1 MKKLISV
8 LLTVCAIAA
17 NTSALADTVSPSAG
31 ELDNSRNNIQILS
44 TTEEGSLPGFRPGDT
59 LKFNVSNVTSGK
71 QLTLIS
77 YKYGDNMELGNNTVQ
92 YINQYTLD
100 ANSKTIEYK
109 VRDIQEGI
117 YNIVINANDGSKV
130 ATFYYKVGNPK
141 VNIVTPGETSTY
153 YKSQKNADGT
163 YSIAFIGS
171 ATLGSN
177 EVSFGDTGIET
188 LGITVKHDKGSATS
202 AFSKNIDDVI
212 KVYWDSLETE
222 GSLTFYYGLT
232 VYNVPEAE
240 INNITA
246 EAVET
251 LVATEGGNAE

>member
-17 NTSALADTVSPSAG
+17 NTSALADTDSPSAG
-31 ELDNSRNNIQILS
+31 NLDNSRNSIQALS
-44 TTEEGSLPGFRPGDT
+44 TTEEGSLPGFRPGDI
-59 LKFNVSNVTSGK
+59 LKFDVSNVTSGK

-100 ANSKTIEYK
+100 ADSKTIEYK

-141 VNIVTPGETSTY
+141 LDIIKGTDSTY
-153 YKSQKNADGT
+153 FKSQQNSDGT
-163 YSIAFIGS
+163 YSIAFVAS

-188 LGITVKHDKGSATS
+188 LGITVKQGENSAKS

-212 KVYWDSLETE
+212 KDYWTNLETE

-232 VYNVPEAE
+232 VYNVPERE

-246 EAVET
+246 EAVEAQ
-251 LVATEGGNAE
+251 VAIEGGNAE